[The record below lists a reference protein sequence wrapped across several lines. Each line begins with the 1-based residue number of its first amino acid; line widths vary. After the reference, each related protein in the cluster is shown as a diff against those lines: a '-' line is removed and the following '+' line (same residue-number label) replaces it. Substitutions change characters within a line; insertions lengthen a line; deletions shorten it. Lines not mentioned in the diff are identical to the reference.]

1 MIREKRGTIVT
12 VSSVLGQL
20 GAARLS
26 DYTAAKAGVIAMHN
40 SVTAELA
47 PYDEIKTILVIPGQ
61 LNTPMFNGMKTPSRF
76 FATILEPVDVVK
88 DIVAVIDGGSSAKIA
103 MPLYA
108 RWANWLMVMPVGIQK
123 IVRKMVG

>member
-47 PYDEIKTILVIPGQ
+47 PYDEIKTILVTTGQ
-61 LNTPMFNGMKTPSRF
+61 LNTPMLR
-76 FATILEPVDVVK
+76 
-88 DIVAVIDGGSSAKIA
+88 
-103 MPLYA
+103 
-108 RWANWLMVMPVGIQK
+108 
-123 IVRKMVG
+123 